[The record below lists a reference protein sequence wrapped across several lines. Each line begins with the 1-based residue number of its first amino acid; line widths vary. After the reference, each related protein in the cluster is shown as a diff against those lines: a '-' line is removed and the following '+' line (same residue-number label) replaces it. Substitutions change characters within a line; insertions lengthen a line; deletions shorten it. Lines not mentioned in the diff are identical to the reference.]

1 MVAGEYAAKRG
12 SYWLSESAARGTQ
25 SGRTALKGN
34 EAGSVDLRFI
44 AGAGWKHEWL
54 VSRKR
59 STVWPMRF
67 EMCVVLIN
75 FGGCNRARSG
85 NGAVSYSRG

>member
-59 STVWPMRF
+59 STV
-67 EMCVVLIN
+67 
-75 FGGCNRARSG
+75 
-85 NGAVSYSRG
+85 